1 MKFASDLKGPSLKTK
16 TKNTTA
22 EFLLSLFNSANLWR
36 DCKRKQMKDW
46 IIKPWTH
53 YSVNHSWWKKN
64 KITKMSIMITIIITN
79 RRTWKFSL
87 QHTRTKIL
95 LDYMTLWSSQHEPL
109 RGVQGQEVVTEAQDI
124 GQLGTHI
131 INPPPW
137 TQQNSVLIKGT
148 EREIIIA
155 SEQAW
160 KTFFWLLGG
169 KNTNNNLLK
178 RVKI

>member
-1 MKFASDLKGPSLKTK
+1 MERLQKKTNKRLNNK
-16 TKNTTA
+16 TLNPLQCQSFMM
-22 EFLLSLFNSANLWR
+22 E
-36 DCKRKQMKDW
+36 
-46 IIKPWTH
+46 
-53 YSVNHSWWKKN
+53 KN

-155 SEQAW
+155 TEQAW
-160 KTFFWLLGG
+160 KTIFWLLGEKTLIIIYWREWKFNRMSDPLSTRDKAAAEADWG
-169 KNTNNNLLK
+169 G
-178 RVKI
+178 IIQI